1 MMTVWWANHLTSK
14 DAVKA
19 GRDLVIPPV
28 NGLVVTV
35 KAGDTLD
42 SLAAANKIS
51 VDDIVAIN
59 ELTDTNLIVGQV
71 LMLPGAKGAPMPT
84 PAPAPKQGGS
94 SGNSGGT
101 GPAPRVS
108 GSWAWPVSGGGNYI
122 SQYFHYGHYG
132 VDIAADYGTPILAPR
147 AGHVIFAGWKSNG
160 GGYQVWLALDNG
172 LYTTEY
178 HMSTVSVAAGQDVA
192 KGQRVGKV
200 GTSGWASG
208 SHVMLEVWVGSP
220 WDSGSYRVNPLRY
233 Y

>member
-1 MMTVWWANHLTSK
+1 M
-14 DAVKA
+14 KA
-19 GRDLVIPPV
+19 GDDLVIPPV

-51 VDDIVAIN
+51 ANDIVTAN
-59 ELTDTNLIVGQV
+59 QLTDTNLIVGQV

-84 PAPAPKQGGS
+84 PPPAPKVSSGGGGGS
-94 SGNSGGT
+94 GSGGT
-101 GPAPRVS
+101 GPAPRVT
-108 GSWAWPVSGGGNYI
+108 GSWAWPVIGGGNYI

-132 VDIAADYGTPILAPR
+132 IDVAADYGSPIVAPA
-147 AGHVIFAGWKSNG
+147 AGKVIFAGWKSNG
-160 GGYQVWLALDNG
+160 GGNQVWLALDNG
-172 LYTTEY
+172 LFTTEY
-178 HMSTVSVAAGQDVA
+178 HMSAVSVAAGQTVA

-208 SHVMLEVWVGSP
+208 SHVMLEVWVGTP
-220 WDSGSYRVNPLRY
+220 WDSGSYRVNPLKY